1 MNNKK
6 IILPLFLF
14 GVLYSESHNS
24 NAEQD
29 KNMCLSKAMFCFE
42 GVGKLLTTFDSKNET
57 VATQTDEMNYSDNF
71 NFQFKTPKGETINY
85 AKYKE
90 KDSHI
95 AVYRVLVQP
104 IKGKSKN
111 YMFAMADDAS
121 VYELFLPSKKVLSE
135 TLSTQTYQAVKQ
147 KLTDIVDSLTS
158 LVECAK
164 ELAVKEQKNPYGKDV
179 LQLKNEMIDYH
190 EVIFDELKIVE
201 QLVNPQQSKTI
212 LKGCKTVHQWQNEL
226 YR

>member
-14 GVLYSESHNS
+14 GALYSESHNS

-29 KNMCLSKAMFCFE
+29 KNMCPSKAMFCFE

-57 VATQTDEMNYSDNF
+57 VASQIDEMNYSDNF

-90 KDSHI
+90 EDSHI
-95 AVYRVLVQP
+95 AVYRVLIQP
-104 IKGKSKN
+104 TRGKAKN
-111 YMFAMADDAS
+111 YMFTMTDDAG
-121 VYELFLPSKKVLSE
+121 VYELFLPSKKILSE

-147 KLTDIVDSLTS
+147 KLTDIVDNLTS

-164 ELAVKEQKNPYGKDV
+164 ELAVKEQKNPYSKDI
-179 LQLKNEMIDYH
+179 LHLKNEMTDYH
-190 EVIFDELKIVE
+190 EVIFDGLKIVE
-201 QLVNPQQSKTI
+201 QLVNPQQSKAI
-212 LKGCKTVHQWQNEL
+212 LKGLKTVHQVL
-226 YR
+226 IRS